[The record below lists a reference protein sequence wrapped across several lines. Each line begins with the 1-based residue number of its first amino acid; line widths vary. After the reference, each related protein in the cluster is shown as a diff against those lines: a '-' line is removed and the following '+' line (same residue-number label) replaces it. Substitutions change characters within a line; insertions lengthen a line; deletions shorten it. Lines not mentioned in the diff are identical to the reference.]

1 MDIEILNQARL
12 VYWCRRLDFPSA
24 AVDELTQLARTVC
37 EDETLL
43 ALFSAFHEKTA
54 LRGEWHKDWAP
65 LPFDA
70 QVQAALGQR
79 TALFY
84 LLAYLAALPYA
95 EKEYRRRGIPAR
107 IFDDTM
113 SDIRRYLLV
122 VYDLEGRWGFREFMW
137 IWLHLT
143 CELFRLGRLQFRLA
157 PFEGKVTGFRNKNS
171 RRTLLLADPNMKLRS
186 DGYALGAGRIKGNA
200 QSTWVGQPAD
210 PGAAESEAWLPAFEE
225 SPSGWKGH
233 LVSPYGNV
241 LSEATF
247 LPRQDWECVLKHED
261 TVLDMHIPPHD
272 AFTAETCR
280 AALRQAFDFFAQQSP
295 EKTIRAGFCHTW
307 FFTHP
312 LQEFLP
318 AESHIVQFQ
327 REFYLYPHPGGPG
340 FLWEY
345 TFGEKYRDLA
355 TAPGDTRLRR
365 AVLDWLGQGKE
376 LFDLPGVFFHGPE
389 EWGSQPYM
397 RAWDAGVISCQS
409 SVVW

>member
-1 MDIEILNQARL
+1 MDIEILNQERL
-12 VYWCRRLDFPSA
+12 AYWCGRLDFPA
-24 AVDELTQLARTVC
+24 KAVDELAQVARAVC
-37 EDETLL
+37 EDATLYSI
-43 ALFSAFHEKTA
+43 FSAFHEKTA
-54 LRGEWHKDWAP
+54 LRGEWHKEWAP

-70 QVQAALGQR
+70 QVQAALGER

-95 EKEYRRRGIPAR
+95 EKEYRRRGIPAK

-143 CELFRLGRLQFRLA
+143 CELFRLGRLQFRLG
-157 PFEGKVTGFRNKNS
+157 PFEGKVTAFRKKNS
-171 RRTLLLADPNMKLRS
+171 RRILLLADPYMKLRP
-186 DGYALGAGRIKGNA
+186 DGHALGAGRIKGDA
-200 QSTWVGQPAD
+200 QSTWVGLAPTAD
-210 PGAAESEAWLPAFEE
+210 PGAAEGGAWLPVFEE
-225 SPSGWKGH
+225 NATGWKGH
-233 LVSPYGNV
+233 PVSPYGNV

-247 LPRQDWECVLKHED
+247 LPRQDWECVLKHGD

-272 AFTAETCR
+272 PFTVETCQ
-280 AALRQAFDFFAQQSP
+280 AALRQALDFFAQQSP
-295 EKTIRAGFCHTW
+295 EKIIRAGFCHTW

-318 AESHIVQFQ
+318 PESHIVQFQ

-345 TFGEKYRDLA
+345 AFGEKYRDLA
-355 TAPGDTRLRR
+355 TAPRDTRLRR
-365 AVLDWLGQGKE
+365 AVLDWLGQGKA
-376 LFDLPGVFFHGPE
+376 LFDLPGVFFHTPE
-389 EWGSQPYM
+389 NWGSQPYM
-397 RAWDAGVISCQS
+397 RAWDEEVFS
-409 SVVW
+409 S

>member
-1 MDIEILNQARL
+1 MDIEILSQERL
-12 VYWCRRLDFPSA
+12 AYWCRRLDFPGA
-24 AVDELTQLARTVC
+24 AVEELAQVARAVC
-37 EDETLL
+37 EDATLYSI
-43 ALFSAFHEKTA
+43 FSAFHEKTA
-54 LRGEWHKDWAP
+54 LRGEWHKEWSP
-65 LPFDA
+65 LPFDP

-79 TALFY
+79 AALFY

-95 EKEYRRRGIPAR
+95 EKEYRRRSIPAK

-157 PFEGKVTGFRNKNS
+157 PFEGKVTAFRKKDS
-171 RRTLLLADPNMKLRS
+171 RRTLLLADPHMKLRP
-186 DGYALGAGRIKGNA
+186 DGHALGAGRIKVDA
-200 QSTWVGQPAD
+200 QSTWEGLAPQLL
-210 PGAAESEAWLPAFEE
+210 AEGEAWQPVFEE
-225 SPSGWKGH
+225 TENGWRGNP
-233 LVSPYGNV
+233 VSPYGNV
-241 LSEATF
+241 SREETF
-247 LPRQDWECVLKHED
+247 LPRDNWECILQHGD
-261 TVLDMHIPPHD
+261 TVLDMHIPPTD
-272 AFTAETCR
+272 AFTVETCR
-280 AALRQAFDFFAQQSP
+280 DSLRQAFDFFTQQSP

-318 AESHIVQFQ
+318 PESHIVQFQ

-345 TFGEKYRDLA
+345 AFGEKYRDLA
-355 TAPGDTRLRR
+355 TAPRDTRLRR

-376 LFDLPGVFFHGPE
+376 LFDLPGVFFHTPE
-389 EWGSQPYM
+389 DWGSQPYM
-397 RAWDAGVISCQS
+397 RGWDEEVVSSQS
-409 SVVW
+409 SVVS

>member
-12 VYWCRRLDFPSA
+12 AYWCGRLDFPSA
-24 AVDELTQLARTVC
+24 AVDALAQVARAVC
-37 EDETLL
+37 EDATLY

-54 LRGEWHKDWAP
+54 LRGEWHKEWAP
-65 LPFDA
+65 LPFDV
-70 QVQAALGQR
+70 QVQAALGER

-95 EKEYRRRGIPAR
+95 ENEYRRRGVSAK

-143 CELFRLGRLQFRLA
+143 CQLFRLGRLQFRLGQ
-157 PFEGKVTGFRNKNS
+157 FEGKVTAFRNKAS
-171 RRTLLLADPNMKLRS
+171 RRILLLADPHLQLRQ
-186 DGYALGAGRIKGNA
+186 DGHALGAGRIKSG
-200 QSTWVGQPAD
+200 SL
-210 PGAAESEAWLPAFEE
+210 PGIEASSLDLPDAGVAWLPAFEE
-225 SPSGWKGH
+225 SPTGWKGH
-233 LVSPYGNV
+233 PVSPYGNV
-241 LSEATF
+241 LKEATF
-247 LPRQDWECVLKHED
+247 LPRQDWECVLMHED
-261 TVLDMHIPPHD
+261 TVLDMHIPPRD
-272 AFTAETCR
+272 AFTVETCR
-280 AALRQAFDFFAQQSP
+280 ASLRQAFDFFAQQSP

-312 LQEFLP
+312 LQELLP
-318 AESHIVQFQ
+318 PESHIVQFQ

-345 TFGEKYRDLA
+345 AFGEKYRDLA

-365 AVLDWLGQGKE
+365 AVLDWLGQGQE
-376 LFDLPGVFFHGPE
+376 LFDLPGVFFHGPA

-397 RAWDAGVISCQS
+397 RAWDEE
-409 SVVW
+409 VVS